1 VKRQVTLQLGEF
13 AMDAIE
19 RQARALGISADRLV
33 REALIYYV
41 SDLSSERLAA
51 RPPRIAAE
59 SSGRFQRE
67 VLELCVDVDARTWE
81 ELESEAARY
90 EMPLERLLGHATL
103 YYLADLE
110 AGRVAARIVE
120 GLDEN
125 SRS

>member
-13 AMDAIE
+13 AVDAIE

-41 SDLSSERLAA
+41 SDLGSERLAA
-51 RPPRIAAE
+51 RPQRIAAE

-67 VLELCVDVDARTWE
+67 MLELCVDVDARTWE
-81 ELESEAARY
+81 ELEREAARY
-90 EMPLERLLGHATL
+90 EMPLERLLGHAAL

-125 SRS
+125 ARS